1 MSESSEPA
9 AVIDLAEA
17 RRERLHDIHEARL
30 AKVRDAFEKA
40 FPLPAAPTTKKR
52 SQKKKKPKKR

>member
-1 MSESSEPA
+1 VSEPSESA

-40 FPLPAAPTTKKR
+40 FPLPTPPKKR
-52 SQKKKKPKKR
+52 SNKKKKPKKR

>member
-1 MSESSEPA
+1 VSEPSESA

-40 FPLPAAPTTKKR
+40 FPLPAAPAAKKR
-52 SQKKKKPKKR
+52 SKKKKPKKR